1 VPGKAALPEAQG
13 AAARQAGGPARR
25 RYDAG
30 GGASAAITSLTG
42 AGGGGRGG
50 DRRVMVGMIESE
62 SLGVADATTGD
73 VKPVYIQARPV
84 GANEPRDG
92 SVQRSSHVNCCA
104 AALAPAIP
112 LPAKWALDGGVG

>member
-1 VPGKAALPEAQG
+1 MRVCQGYLGGEAASSRGARLTEGALPGEATLPEGRG
-13 AAARQAGGPARR
+13 AAVRRAGGAARR

-50 DRRVMVGMIESE
+50 DRRVLVGMIESE

-84 GANEPRDG
+84 GGNEPHG
-92 SVQRSSHVNCCA
+92 
-104 AALAPAIP
+104 
-112 LPAKWALDGGVG
+112 